1 MLQEKIPIVVGVT
14 GHRNI
19 VEEDKP
25 ALKEQVIVAL
35 KEIQALC
42 KSKVKG
48 GEDTPV
54 VMLNAFAEGAD
65 ILCAEAA
72 FELGIDVYA
81 VFPCEVQ
88 RYRKSF
94 ENPEELK
101 KFDEY
106 CKKVKNSGDFIIA
119 PDIEKNRKWMQNE
132 DNISDSSYK
141 YRQLGIYMAEHSH
154 ILIALWDGKE
164 PKDRYGCGTVEVVK
178 FALEHSFLDK
188 DHLFTPATL
197 NQSAAIWIKARR
209 NTDTPFEKI
218 KDWIYDDFI
227 GRANELIDKENGNVE
242 SNEVKDSKKLP
253 KNKDRKKCKCK
264 RKRRDEEE
272 KKEKEK
278 VWIYVREDTPPEF
291 LVDIINKTV
300 EYNDEEFEF
309 ADEGLSL
316 WQAVDE
322 LDDYRR
328 NIRYHYNKADS
339 ISYNKNQSK
348 YTLFLMLL
356 AVFASLVAF
365 TFLIYDDASLH
376 FMIFPCAIFLAVI
389 IGLTV
394 YGGRKGYHKNYIK
407 YRAVAEALRIQF
419 YMSMCLGE
427 IPIISNVCELCS
439 WTQKVDIGWIEKAI
453 EALAVTSSQKLS
465 RFDCAKVIKTWI
477 GSTKDKQAVQGQL
490 GYHKKK
496 IAVNTKKTVLHERI
510 SKGLLIGTVV
520 LYALICVLEIA
531 SYICI
536 FLGYSSFLDKTML
549 PNLPWRNGLAIVL
562 GTFTV
567 ISLLVSA
574 YLGKCSYDRKK
585 RDNERMIL
593 LYANSYVRWAELNN
607 NKFIPE
613 EIEKFVKE
621 IAREEIVENGI
632 WCSYVNENKL
642 EIEV

>member
-1 MLQEKIPIVVGVT
+1 MLQKKIPVVVGVT

-19 VEEDKP
+19 TDEDKP
-25 ALKEQVIVAL
+25 ALKEQVIAAL
-35 KEIQALC
+35 KEVQALC

-81 VFPCEVQ
+81 VFPCEVET
-88 RYRKSF
+88 YRKSF

-101 KFDEY
+101 KFDGY
-106 CKKVKNSGDFIIA
+106 CKKVKNTGDFIIA
-119 PDIEKNRKWMQNE
+119 PDIEKNEAWLRQE
-132 DNISDSSYK
+132 DNVDELSYQ

-164 PKDRYGCGTVEVVK
+164 PKTAYGCGAVEVVK

-197 NQSAAIWIKARR
+197 NQTAAIWIKARR
-209 NTDTPFEKI
+209 KTQPPCEITKY
-218 KDWIYDDFI
+218 WIYDDFI
-227 GRANELIDKENGNVE
+227 GRADKLIKEEQKKDISYADGQVNETRHKA
-242 SNEVKDSKKLP
+242 
-253 KNKDRKKCKCK
+253 
-264 RKRRDEEE
+264 E
-272 KKEKEK
+272 KKR
-278 VWIYVREDTPPEF
+278 ILNYVCEDTPPEF

-300 EYNDEEFEF
+300 EYNDEKFEL
-309 ADEGLSL
+309 GGGKPRL
-316 WQAVDE
+316 WKAVDE
-322 LDDYRR
+322 LDDYRS

-427 IPIISNVCELCS
+427 MPIISNVCELCS

-453 EALAVTSSQKLS
+453 QALAVTSSQNLS
-465 RFDCAKVIKTWI
+465 KYDQPEVIKTWI
-477 GSTKDKQAVQGQL
+477 GSTKDKQAIQGQL
-490 GYHKKK
+490 GYHKDRLVDNSAKA
-496 IAVNTKKTVLHERI
+496 ILHERI
-510 SKGLLIGTVV
+510 SKGLLVGAIG
-520 LYALICVLEIA
+520 LYALICGLEIA

-536 FLGYSSFLDKTML
+536 SLGYASFLDNTIFS
-549 PNLPWRNGLAIVL
+549 NLPWRNALAIVL

-574 YLGKCSYDRKK
+574 YLGKCSYERKK

-593 LYANSYVRWAELNN
+593 LYSNSYVRWVELNR
-607 NKFIPE
+607 NKYIASNSE
-613 EIEKFVKE
+613 ETEKFVKE

>member
-14 GHRNI
+14 GHRGI

-25 ALKEQVIVAL
+25 ALKEQVIAAL

-65 ILCAEAA
+65 ILSAEAA

-119 PDIEKNRKWMQNE
+119 PDIEKDKELMH
-132 DNISDSSYK
+132 ISDESYE

-154 ILIALWDGKE
+154 ILMALWDGKE
-164 PKDRYGCGTVEVVK
+164 PKTQYGCGAVEVVK

-197 NQSAAIWIKARR
+197 NQTAAIWIKARR

-227 GRANELIDKENGNVE
+227 GRADKLIKEEQKKDNSYADGQVNETHHKADK
-242 SNEVKDSKKLP
+242 
-253 KNKDRKKCKCK
+253 K
-264 RKRRDEEE
+264 R
-272 KKEKEK
+272 
-278 VWIYVREDTPPEF
+278 ILNYVCEDTPPEF

-300 EYNDEEFEF
+300 EYNDEKFEF
-309 ADEGLSL
+309 ADGKPKL

-328 NIRYHYNKADS
+328 NIRYHYIKADG

-348 YTLFLMLL
+348 YNLFLILL

-365 TFLIYDDASLH
+365 AFLIYDDASLH

-389 IGLTV
+389 IGLTA

-419 YMSMCLGE
+419 YMSICLGE
-427 IPIISNVCELCS
+427 MPIISNVCELCS

-453 EALAVTSSQKLS
+453 QALAITSSQNLS
-465 RFDCAKVIKTWI
+465 KYDCSEVIKTWI
-477 GSTKDKQAVQGQL
+477 GETKDKQAIQGQL

-496 IAVNTKKTVLHERI
+496 IADNTQKAVLHERI
-510 SKGLLIGTVV
+510 TKGLLIGTVV
-520 LYALICVLEIA
+520 LYALICGLEIA
-531 SYICI
+531 SHICI
-536 FLGYSSFLDKTML
+536 SMGYTSFLDNTVL
-549 PNLPWRNGLAIVL
+549 PNLPWRNALAILL
-562 GTFTV
+562 GTLTV
-567 ISLLVSA
+567 ISLLVSS
-574 YLGKCSYDRKK
+574 YLGKCSYERKK
-585 RDNERMIL
+585 SDNEKMIL
-593 LYANSYVRWAELNN
+593 LYSNSYVRWAELNKN
-607 NKFIPE
+607 NYLVSGKKE
-613 EIEKFVKE
+613 KEKFVKE

-632 WCSYVNENKL
+632 WCSYVNENQL

>member
-1 MLQEKIPIVVGVT
+1 MFQEKIPIVVGVT

-19 VEEDKP
+19 VEADKP

-35 KEIQALC
+35 KEIQVLC

-81 VFPCEVQ
+81 VFPCEVET
-88 RYRKSF
+88 YRTSF
-94 ENPEELK
+94 ENPEELV

-119 PDIEKNRKWMQNE
+119 PNIEKNEDWMRQKE
-132 DNISDSSYK
+132 NIDESSYH

-164 PKDRYGCGTVEVVK
+164 PKTKYGCGAVEVVK

-197 NQSAAIWIKARR
+197 NQTAAIWIKARR
-209 NTDTPFEKI
+209 KTQPPCEITKY
-218 KDWIYDDFI
+218 WIYDDFI
-227 GRANELIDKENGNVE
+227 GRADKLIKEEQKKDISYADGQVNETRHKV
-242 SNEVKDSKKLP
+242 
-253 KNKDRKKCKCK
+253 
-264 RKRRDEEE
+264 E
-272 KKEKEK
+272 KKR
-278 VWIYVREDTPPEF
+278 ILNYVCEDTPPGF
-291 LVDIINKTV
+291 LIDIINNTV

-365 TFLIYDDASLH
+365 AFLIYDDASLH

-389 IGLTV
+389 IGLTI

-427 IPIISNVCELCS
+427 MPIISNVCELYS

-453 EALAVTSSQKLS
+453 QALAVTSSQNLS
-465 RFDCAKVIKTWI
+465 KYDCSEVIKTWI
-477 GSTKDKQAVQGQL
+477 GETKDKQAIQGQL

-496 IAVNTKKTVLHERI
+496 IADNTQKAVLHERI
-510 SKGLLIGTVV
+510 SKGLLIGTVA
-520 LYALICVLEIA
+520 LYALIFGLEMA

-536 FLGYSSFLDKTML
+536 SLGYASFLDNTVL
-549 PNLPWRNGLAIVL
+549 PNLPWRNALAILL
-562 GTFTV
+562 GTLTV
-567 ISLLVSA
+567 ISLLVSS
-574 YLGKCSYDRKK
+574 YLGKCSHERKK
-585 RDNERMIL
+585 SDNEKMIL
-593 LYANSYVRWAELNN
+593 LYSNSYVRWWELHNN
-607 NKFIPE
+607 EFIPE

-621 IAREEIVENGI
+621 IAREEIVENGV

-642 EIEV
+642 EVEV

>member
-1 MLQEKIPIVVGVT
+1 MLQEKIPVVVGVT

-25 ALKEQVIVAL
+25 ALKEQVIAAL

-101 KFDEY
+101 KFDGY

-119 PDIEKNRKWMQNE
+119 PDIEKDKAWMQKE
-132 DNISDSSYK
+132 DKISDSSYE

-164 PKDRYGCGTVEVVK
+164 TKTKYGCGAVEVVK

-209 NTDTPFEKI
+209 KSDPKCEITKYWIHDNFIERADKLIKEERQKEQGEDT
-218 KDWIYDDFI
+218 
-227 GRANELIDKENGNVE
+227 
-242 SNEVKDSKKLP
+242 SNA
-253 KNKDRKKCKCK
+253 DRQVIETPHKA
-264 RKRRDEEE
+264 E
-272 KKEKEK
+272 KKR
-278 VWIYVREDTPPEF
+278 ILNYVCGDTPPEF

-300 EYNDEEFEF
+300 EYNDEKFEF
-309 ADEGLSL
+309 AGGKPKL
-316 WQAVDE
+316 WKKVDE
-322 LDDYRR
+322 LDDYRK
-328 NIRYHYNKADS
+328 NIRYHYIKADS

-348 YTLFLMLL
+348 YNLFLMLL

-389 IGLTV
+389 IALTV
-394 YGGRKGYHKNYIK
+394 YGGQKGYHKNYIK

-427 IPIISNVCELCS
+427 TPIISNVCELCS

-453 EALAVTSSQKLS
+453 QALAVTSSQKLS
-465 RFDCAKVIKTWI
+465 AYDCSEVIKTWI
-477 GSTKDKQAVQGQL
+477 GSTKDNQAVQGQL

-510 SKGLLIGTVV
+510 TKGLLIGTVV
-520 LYALICVLEIA
+520 LYALICGLEIA

-536 FLGYSSFLDKTML
+536 CLGYASFLDNTLL
-549 PNLPWRNGLAIVL
+549 PDLPWRNALAIVL

-585 RDNERMIL
+585 DDNEKMIS
-593 LYANSYVRWAELNN
+593 LYATSYVRWVELNKN
-607 NKFIPE
+607 EYIVSANEAK
-613 EIEKFVKE
+613 EKFVKE